1 MDNTEEPPLSLPK
14 IPEST
19 VYIFNLSEDVWP
31 FISAMSDKKKQK
43 LEIEE
48 NADLGD
54 RDLFSF
60 CAEESMIFVLPR
72 PVDQSFFDYFTSL
85 FGKRN
90 FRVLVPKSH
99 SGVICED
106 ILRDED
112 VMQALI
118 VAANGQKRLVVK
130 SYTTSQAFLDLVR
143 TLRER
148 GLTIFTP
155 EAPEEED
162 AWTVNFFG
170 SKSGI
175 RQLSQQSRAIEPD
188 FMMAEGIVVSGII
201 DASRIA
207 ANKYVS
213 EHGVVI
219 KTNKGHSGAGVLLLR
234 EGELPNEYAPCQK
247 AILEMLEKDE
257 YWKLFPIVIESLL
270 SVSQTVG
277 GGFPSAEFQILKNG
291 HVEFLYYGGMRVTKN
306 GVFNGMEIHDGAIPE
321 QAAVRMVDTGF
332 FIGEQYRAAG
342 YRGYYDVDFV
352 AAKNGQ
358 LYVTESNVR
367 RTGGTHV
374 FATAEKLFGKDFM
387 YLTYILSNNTY
398 KLSPDKIYTF
408 NEMLTILRPVLYEKR
423 TREGLVIISENLLSY
438 HQLGYIIFA
447 KTEKRARDLEA
458 KMMELLAAS

>member
-1 MDNTEEPPLSLPK
+1 MDIEEPPLSVPKLPQ
-14 IPEST
+14 ST
-19 VYIFNLSEDVWP
+19 VYIYNMSEDVWP
-31 FISAMSDKKKQK
+31 FISAMSDKRKQK

-60 CAEESMIFVLPR
+60 CDEETMMFVLPR
-72 PVDQSFFDYFTSL
+72 PVDQEFLDYYTSL

-90 FRVLVPKSH
+90 FRVLVPKLH

-106 ILRDED
+106 ILHDED
-112 VMQALI
+112 VLRALI
-118 VAANGQKRLVVK
+118 SAANGMRRLVVK
-130 SYTTSQAFLDLVR
+130 SYTTSQQFLDLVR

-188 FMMAEGIVVSGII
+188 FIMADGIVVSGII

-213 EHGVVI
+213 EHGVVL

-234 EGELPNEYAPCQK
+234 EGELPSEYSQCQK
-247 AILEMLEKDE
+247 AILEMLEKDA

-270 SVSQTVG
+270 SVNQTIG
-277 GGFPSAEFQILKNG
+277 GGYPNVEFQILKNG
-291 HVEFLYYGGMRVTKN
+291 HVEFLYYDGMRVTKD
-306 GVFNGMEIHDGAIPE
+306 GVFCGMEIHNDAISE

-332 FIGEQYRAAG
+332 FIGEQYRTNG
-342 YRGYYDVDFV
+342 YRGYFDVDFV
-352 AAKNGQ
+352 ASKNGQ
-358 LYVTESNVR
+358 VYVTESNVR

-374 FATAEKLFGKDFM
+374 FATAERLFGKDFM
-387 YLTYILSNNTY
+387 YLTYILSNNAY
-398 KLSPDKIYTF
+398 SLRVDKTFTF
-408 NEMLTILRPVLYEKR
+408 NEMLAVLAPVLFDKQ
-423 TREGLVIISENLLSY
+423 TREGLIIISENLLSY
-438 HQLGYIIFA
+438 HQLGYIIFG

-458 KMMELLAAS
+458 KMIELLRT

>member
-1 MDNTEEPPLSLPK
+1 MDIEEPPLSVPK
-14 IPEST
+14 LPEST
-19 VYIFNLSEDVWP
+19 VYIYNMSEDVWP
-31 FISAMSDKKKQK
+31 FISAMSDKRKQK

-60 CAEESMIFVLPR
+60 CDEETMMFVLPR
-72 PVDQSFFDYFTSL
+72 PVDDAFLDYYTSL

-90 FRVLVPKSH
+90 FRVLVPETH

-106 ILRDED
+106 ILHDED
-112 VMQALI
+112 VMRVLI
-118 VAANGQKRLVVK
+118 NAANGMRRLVVK
-130 SYTTSQAFLDLVR
+130 SYTTSQSFLDLVR
-143 TLRER
+143 VLRER

-188 FMMAEGIVVSGII
+188 FIMADGIVVSGII

-213 EHGVVI
+213 EHGVVL
-219 KTNKGHSGAGVLLLR
+219 KTNKGHSGAGILLLR
-234 EGELPNEYAPCQK
+234 EGELPTEYSPCQK
-247 AILEMLEKDE
+247 AILEMLQKDD

-270 SVSQTVG
+270 SVNQTVG
-277 GGFPSAEFQILKNG
+277 GGCPSVEFQILKNG
-291 HVEFLYYGGMRVTKN
+291 HVEFLYYGGMRVTKD
-306 GVFNGMEIHDGAIPE
+306 GVFCGMEIHDNAISE

-332 FIGEQYRAAG
+332 FIGEQYRTNG
-342 YRGYYDVDFV
+342 YRGYFDVDFV
-352 AAKNGQ
+352 ASKNGQ
-358 LYVTESNVR
+358 VYVTESNVR

-374 FATAEKLFGKDFM
+374 FATAERLFGKDFM
-387 YLTYILSNNTY
+387 YLTCILSNNAY
-398 KLSPDKIYTF
+398 ALRPDKTFTF
-408 NEMLTILRPVLYEKR
+408 NEMLAILAPVLFNKQ
-423 TREGLVIISENLLSY
+423 TREGLIIISENLLSY

-458 KMMELLAAS
+458 KMIQLLRT

>member
-1 MDNTEEPPLSLPK
+1 M
-14 IPEST
+14 
-19 VYIFNLSEDVWP
+19 SEDVWP
-31 FISAMSDKKKQK
+31 FISAMSDKIKQHQ
-43 LEIEE
+43 EIEE

-54 RDLFSF
+54 RDIFSF
-60 CAEESMIFVLPR
+60 CAEDAMTFVLPR
-72 PVDQSFFDYFTSL
+72 PVDEDFFTYFTSL
-85 FGKRN
+85 FGKRD
-90 FRVLVPKSH
+90 FQILVPKHH

-106 ILRDED
+106 IMHDENI
-112 VMQALI
+112 MQAL
-118 VAANGQKRLVVK
+118 VTVANGQRRLVLK
-130 SYTTSQAFLDLVR
+130 SYTTSQPFLDLAR
-143 TLRER
+143 ALRGR
-148 GLTIFTP
+148 GITIFTP

-175 RQLSQQSRAIEPD
+175 RQLSQQSRAVEPD

-234 EGELPNEYAPCQK
+234 EGELPGDYASCQQ
-247 AILEMLEKDE
+247 AILKILEQDD

-270 SVSQTVG
+270 SVSQTIG

-291 HVEFLYYGGMRVTKN
+291 HVELLYYGGMRVTKD
-306 GVFNGMEIHDGAIPE
+306 GVFRGMEIHNDAITE

-332 FIGEQYRAAG
+332 FIGEQYRTNG
-342 YRGYYDVDFV
+342 YRGYFDVDYV

-387 YLTYILSNNTY
+387 YLTYVLSNNAY
-398 KLSPDKIYTF
+398 KLTQDKIYSF
-408 NEMLTILRPVLYEKR
+408 KEMLSLLQPVLFNKQ
-423 TREGLVIISENLLSY
+423 TREGLIIISENLLSY
-438 HQLGYIIFA
+438 HQLGYIIFG
-447 KTEKRARDLEA
+447 KTEKHARDCEE
-458 KMMELLAAS
+458 KMIELLAAS

>member
-1 MDNTEEPPLSLPK
+1 MDTIEEPLSLPK
-14 IPEST
+14 LPEST
-19 VYIFNLSEDVWP
+19 VYIFNMSEDVWP

-60 CAEESMIFVLPR
+60 CAEDSMMFVLPR
-72 PVDQSFFDYFTSL
+72 PVDEAFFEYFTTL

-90 FRVLVPKSH
+90 FRVLVPKLH

-106 ILRDED
+106 ILHDEEI
-112 VMQALI
+112 MKALI
-118 VAANGQKRLVVK
+118 NAANGSRRLVVK
-130 SYTTSQAFLDLVR
+130 SYTTSQQFLDLVR

-175 RQLSQQSRAIEPD
+175 RQLSQQSRAVEPD
-188 FMMAEGIVVSGII
+188 FIMADGIVVSGII

-234 EGELPNEYAPCQK
+234 EGELPAEYSPCQR
-247 AILEMLEKDE
+247 AILEMLQKDD

-270 SVSQTVG
+270 SVNQTVG
-277 GGFPSAEFQILKNG
+277 GGYPNVEFQILKNG
-291 HVEFLYYGGMRVTKN
+291 HVEILYYGGMRITKD
-306 GVFNGMEIHDGAIPE
+306 GVFRGMEIHNEAISE
-321 QAAVRMVDTGF
+321 QAAARMVDTGF
-332 FIGEQYRAAG
+332 FIGEQYRANG
-342 YRGYYDVDFV
+342 YRGYFDVDFV
-352 AAKNGQ
+352 AARNGQ

-387 YLTYILSNNTY
+387 YLTYVLSNNAY
-398 KLSPDKIYTF
+398 RLEDDKTYTF
-408 NEMLTILRPVLYEKR
+408 NEMLMILTPVLFNKQ
-423 TREGLVIISENLLSY
+423 TREGLIIISENLLSY
-438 HQLGYIIFA
+438 HQLGYIIFG
-447 KTEKRARDLEA
+447 KTEKRAREIEE
-458 KMMELLAAS
+458 KMIRLLAAS

>member
-1 MDNTEEPPLSLPK
+1 MDIEEPPLSLPK

-31 FISAMSDKKKQK
+31 FIGAMSDKQKQK
-43 LEIEE
+43 QEIEE

-60 CAEESMIFVLPR
+60 CDEDAMIFVLPR
-72 PVDQSFFDYFTSL
+72 PVDKDFFDYFTSL
-85 FGKRN
+85 FGKKN
-90 FRVLVPKSH
+90 FQVLVPNHH

-106 ILRDED
+106 ILHDEKI
-112 VMQALI
+112 MQALVI
-118 VAANGQKRLVVK
+118 AANGQKRLVLK
-130 SYTTSQAFLDLVR
+130 SYTTSQPFLDLVR
-143 TLRER
+143 ALRAR

-188 FMMAEGIVVSGII
+188 FMMADGIVISGII

-234 EGELPNEYAPCQK
+234 EGELPNDYTQCQQ
-247 AILEMLEKDE
+247 AILNMLEQDD

-291 HVEFLYYGGMRVTKN
+291 HVEFLYFGGMRVSKD
-306 GVFNGMEIHDGAIPE
+306 GVFNGMEIHNEAISE
-321 QAAVRMVDTGF
+321 QAAVRMMDTGF
-332 FIGEQYRAAG
+332 FIAEQYRTNG
-342 YRGYYDVDFV
+342 YRGYFDVDFV
-352 AAKNGQ
+352 ASKNGHM
-358 LYVTESNVR
+358 YVTESNVR

-387 YLTYILSNNTY
+387 YLTYVLSNNAY
-398 KLSPDKIYTF
+398 KLTKDKIYSF
-408 NEMLTILRPVLYEKR
+408 NEMLSLLQPVLFDKH
-423 TREGLVIISENLLSY
+423 TREGLLIISENLFSY
-438 HQLGYIIFA
+438 HQLGYIIFG
-447 KTEKRARDLEA
+447 KTEKRARDCEA
-458 KMMELLAAS
+458 KMIELLAAS

>member
-1 MDNTEEPPLSLPK
+1 MDIEEPPLSVPK
-14 IPEST
+14 LPEST
-19 VYIFNLSEDVWP
+19 VYIFNMSEDVWP
-31 FISAMSDKKKQK
+31 FISAMSDKRKQK

-60 CAEESMIFVLPR
+60 CDEETMMFVLPR
-72 PVDQSFFDYFTSL
+72 PVNGGFLDYFTSL

-90 FRVLVPKSH
+90 FRVLVPETH

-106 ILRDED
+106 ILHDED
-112 VMQALI
+112 VLRVLI
-118 VAANGQKRLVVK
+118 NAANGMRRLVVK
-130 SYTTSQAFLDLVR
+130 SYTTSQQFLDLVR

-188 FMMAEGIVVSGII
+188 FTMADGIVVSGII

-207 ANKYVS
+207 ANKYVT
-213 EHGVVI
+213 EHGVVL
-219 KTNKGHSGAGVLLLR
+219 KTNKGHSGAGVLIIR
-234 EGELPNEYAPCQK
+234 DGELPADFSQCQK
-247 AILEMLEKDE
+247 AILKILEKDA
-257 YWKLFPIVIESLL
+257 YWKLFPIIIESLL
-270 SVSQTVG
+270 SVNPSVG
-277 GGFPSAEFQILKNG
+277 GGYPNVEFQILKNG
-291 HVEFLYYGGMRVTKN
+291 HVEFLYYCGMRITKD
-306 GVFNGMEIHDGAIPE
+306 GVFRGMEIHNDAVSE
-321 QAAVRMVDTGF
+321 QVAARMVDTGF

-374 FATAEKLFGKDFM
+374 FAAAEHLFGKDFM
-387 YLTYILSNNTY
+387 YLTYILSNNAYALREEKTY
-398 KLSPDKIYTF
+398 SFGDMLS
-408 NEMLTILRPVLYEKR
+408 ILRPVLFDKQ
-423 TREGLVIISENLLSY
+423 TREGLIIISENLLSY
-438 HQLGYIIFA
+438 HQLGYIIFG
-447 KTEKRARDLEA
+447 KTEKRARDIEE
-458 KMMELLAAS
+458 KMIEFLRT

>member
-1 MDNTEEPPLSLPK
+1 MDSQEPPFSLPK
-14 IPEST
+14 LPEST
-19 VYIFNLSEDVWP
+19 VYIFNMSEDVWS
-31 FISAMSDKKKQK
+31 FISAMSDKEARMR
-43 LEIEE
+43 EIEE

-60 CAEESMIFVLPR
+60 CAEESMIFALPC
-72 PVDQSFFDYFTSL
+72 PVDGGFIDYFTSL

-90 FRVLVPKSH
+90 FRILVPKKH

-106 ILRDED
+106 ILHDEA
-112 VMQALI
+112 VMQAL
-118 VAANGQKRLVVK
+118 VTAANGHQRLVVK
-130 SYTTSQAFLDLVR
+130 SYTTSQQFLDLVR
-143 TLRER
+143 VLRER

-175 RQLSQQSRAIEPD
+175 RQLSQQSRAAEPD
-188 FMMAEGIVVSGII
+188 FIMPDGIVASGII

-213 EHGVVI
+213 EHGVVL

-234 EGELPNEYAPCQK
+234 EGELPSEYSLCQK
-247 AILEMLEKDE
+247 AILKMLIKDE

-270 SVSQTVG
+270 SVNTAVG
-277 GGFPSAEFQILKNG
+277 GGFPNVEFQILKNG
-291 HVEFLYYGGMRVTKN
+291 HVEFLYYCGMRVTKD
-306 GVFNGMEIHDGAIPE
+306 GVFRGMEIHNDAIAE

-332 FIGEQYRAAG
+332 FIGEQYRANG
-342 YRGYYDVDFV
+342 YRGYFDVDFV
-352 AAKNGQ
+352 ASKNGQ

-387 YLTYILSNNTY
+387 YLTYILSNNAYTLTE
-398 KLSPDKIYTF
+398 KKTYTF
-408 NEMLTILRPVLYEKR
+408 NEMLTILAPVLFNKQ
-423 TREGLVIISENLLSY
+423 TREGLIIISENLLSY
-438 HQLGYIIFA
+438 HQLAYIIFG
-447 KTEKRARDLEA
+447 KTEKRAREIEA
-458 KMMELLAAS
+458 KMIELLHR

>member
-1 MDNTEEPPLSLPK
+1 M
-14 IPEST
+14 
-19 VYIFNLSEDVWP
+19 SEDVWP
-31 FISAMSDKKKQK
+31 FISAMSDKRKQK

-72 PVDQSFFDYFTSL
+72 TVNQEFLDYYTSL

-90 FRVLVPKSH
+90 FRVLVPKLH

-106 ILRDED
+106 ILHDEN
-112 VMQALI
+112 VLQALAN
-118 VAANGQKRLVVK
+118 AANGLQRLVVK
-130 SYTTSQAFLDLVR
+130 SYTTSQQFLDLVR

-148 GLTIFTP
+148 GLILFTP

-188 FMMAEGIVVSGII
+188 FIMADGIVVSGII

-213 EHGVVI
+213 EHGVVL

-234 EGELPNEYAPCQK
+234 EGELPAEYSLCQK
-247 AILEMLEKDE
+247 AILEMLQKDE

-270 SVSQTVG
+270 SVNPTVG
-277 GGFPSAEFQILKNG
+277 GGYPNVEFQILKNG
-291 HVEFLYYGGMRVTKN
+291 HVEFLYYDGMRVTSD
-306 GVFNGMEIHDGAIPE
+306 GVFLGMEIHNDAISE
-321 QAAVRMVDTGF
+321 QVAARMVDTGF

-352 AAKNGQ
+352 ASKNGQ

-374 FATAEKLFGKDFM
+374 FATAERLFGKDFM
-387 YLTYILSNNTY
+387 YLTYILSNNAY
-398 KLSPDKIYTF
+398 ALRQDKTYTF
-408 NEMLTILRPVLYEKR
+408 NEMLTILQPILFNKQ
-423 TREGLVIISENLLSY
+423 TREGLIIISENLLSY
-438 HQLGYIIFA
+438 HQLGYIIFG
-447 KTEKRARDLEA
+447 KTEKRAREIEE
-458 KMMELLAAS
+458 KMIQLLAAP

>member
-1 MDNTEEPPLSLPK
+1 MDIDEPPLSLPI
-14 IPEST
+14 IPQSS

-31 FISAMSDKKKQK
+31 FISAMSDKHRQK

-72 PVDQSFFDYFTSL
+72 PVDQAFFDYFTTL

-90 FRVLVPKSH
+90 FRILVPKSH

-106 ILRDED
+106 IMHDENI
-112 VMQALI
+112 MQAL
-118 VAANGQKRLVVK
+118 VDAANGSRRLVVK
-130 SYTTSQAFLDLVR
+130 GYSTSQPFLDLVR

-188 FMMAEGIVVSGII
+188 FIMADGIVVSGIV

-234 EGELPNEYAPCQK
+234 EGELPNDYSQCQK
-247 AILEMLEKDE
+247 AILAKLEKDE
-257 YWKLFPIVIESLL
+257 YWKLFPIVIESLI
-270 SVSQTVG
+270 SVNPSVG
-277 GGFPSAEFQILKNG
+277 GGFPSVEFQVQKNG
-291 HVEFLYYGGMRVTKN
+291 HVEFLYFGGMRVTKD
-306 GVFNGMEIHDGAIPE
+306 GVFLGMEIHNSAISE

-332 FIGEQYRAAG
+332 FIGEQYRTNG
-342 YRGYYDVDFV
+342 YRGYFDVDFV

-358 LYVTESNVR
+358 VYVTESNVR

-374 FATAEKLFGKDFM
+374 FATAERLFGKDFM
-387 YLTYILSNNTY
+387 YLTYVLSNNAY
-398 KLSPDKIYTF
+398 KLTEDKIYTF
-408 NEMLTILRPVLYEKR
+408 NEILAVLAPVLFNKQ
-423 TREGLVIISENLLSY
+423 TREGLIIISENLLSY
-438 HQLGYIIFA
+438 HQLGYIIFG
-447 KTEKRARDLEA
+447 KTEKRAREIED
-458 KMMELLAAS
+458 KMIQLLAAS

>member
-1 MDNTEEPPLSLPK
+1 MDIQEPPSSIPK
-14 IPEST
+14 LPEST

-31 FISAMSDKKKQK
+31 FISAMSDKQVQK
-43 LEIEE
+43 MEIEE

-60 CAEESMIFVLPR
+60 CAEDAMIFVLPR
-72 PVDQSFFDYFTSL
+72 PVDKVFFEYFTTL

-90 FRVLVPKSH
+90 FHVQVPKVH

-106 ILRDED
+106 IIRDENI
-112 VMQALI
+112 MQALI
-118 VAANGQKRLVVK
+118 NAANGSRRLVVK
-130 SYTTSQAFLDLVR
+130 SYTTSQQFLDLVR
-143 TLRER
+143 TLRGR

-175 RQLSQQSRAIEPD
+175 RQLSQQSRAAEPD
-188 FMMAEGIVVSGII
+188 FMMAEGIIVSGII

-207 ANKYVS
+207 ANKYVT
-213 EHGVVI
+213 EHGVVL

-234 EGELPNEYAPCQK
+234 DGELPNDYASCQK
-247 AILEMLEKDE
+247 AILTILEKDE

-270 SVSQTVG
+270 SVNTAVG
-277 GGFPSAEFQILKNG
+277 GGYPSLEFQILKNG
-291 HVEFLYYGGMRVTKN
+291 HVEFLYYGGMRVTKD
-306 GVFNGMEIHDGAIPE
+306 GVFLGMEIHNDAISE

-332 FIGEQYRAAG
+332 FIGEQYRSNG
-342 YRGYYDVDFV
+342 YRGYFDVDFV
-352 AAKNGQ
+352 ASKNGHM
-358 LYVTESNVR
+358 YVTETNVR

-387 YLTYILSNNTY
+387 YLTCILSNNAY
-398 KLSPDKIYTF
+398 KLTDSKVYSF
-408 NEMLTILRPVLYEKR
+408 KEMLTVLEPILFNKQ

-438 HQLGYIIFA
+438 HQLGYIIFG
-447 KTEKRARDLEA
+447 KTEKRARDIEA
-458 KMMELLAAS
+458 KMIEILHT

>member
-1 MDNTEEPPLSLPK
+1 MDTIEEPLSLPK
-14 IPEST
+14 LPEST
-19 VYIFNLSEDVWP
+19 VYIFNMSEDVWP

-60 CAEESMIFVLPR
+60 CAEDSMMFVLPR
-72 PVDQSFFDYFTSL
+72 PVDEAFFEYFTTL

-90 FRVLVPKSH
+90 FRVLVPKLH

-106 ILRDED
+106 ILHDEEI
-112 VMQALI
+112 MKALI
-118 VAANGQKRLVVK
+118 NAANGSRRLVVK
-130 SYTTSQAFLDLVR
+130 SYTTSQQFLDLVR

-175 RQLSQQSRAIEPD
+175 RQLSQQSRAVEPD
-188 FMMAEGIVVSGII
+188 FIMADGIVVSGII

-234 EGELPNEYAPCQK
+234 EG
-247 AILEMLEKDE
+247 
-257 YWKLFPIVIESLL
+257 
-270 SVSQTVG
+270 
-277 GGFPSAEFQILKNG
+277 
-291 HVEFLYYGGMRVTKN
+291 
-306 GVFNGMEIHDGAIPE
+306 
-321 QAAVRMVDTGF
+321 
-332 FIGEQYRAAG
+332 
-342 YRGYYDVDFV
+342 V
-352 AAKNGQ
+352 AC
-358 LYVTESNVR
+358 
-367 RTGGTHV
+367 
-374 FATAEKLFGKDFM
+374 
-387 YLTYILSNNTY
+387 
-398 KLSPDKIYTF
+398 
-408 NEMLTILRPVLYEKR
+408 
-423 TREGLVIISENLLSY
+423 
-438 HQLGYIIFA
+438 
-447 KTEKRARDLEA
+447 
-458 KMMELLAAS
+458 

>member
-1 MDNTEEPPLSLPK
+1 MDNIEEPPLSLPK
-14 IPEST
+14 LPEST
-19 VYIFNLSEDVWP
+19 VYIFNMSEDVWP
-31 FISAMSDKKKQK
+31 FISAMSDKQKQK

-60 CAEESMIFVLPR
+60 CDEETMLFVLPR
-72 PVDQSFFDYFTSL
+72 PVDGGFFDYFTSL

-90 FRVLVPKSH
+90 FRVLVPKIH
-99 SGVICED
+99 TGVICED
-106 ILRDED
+106 ILHDD
-112 VMQALI
+112 NIMQAL
-118 VAANGQKRLVVK
+118 VDAANGSRRLVVK
-130 SYTTSQAFLDLVR
+130 SYTTSQQFLDLVR
-143 TLRER
+143 ALRER

-175 RQLSQQSRAIEPD
+175 RQLSQQSRAVEPD
-188 FMMAEGIVVSGII
+188 FIMADGIVVSGII

-234 EGELPNEYAPCQK
+234 EGELPGEYAPCQK
-247 AILEMLEKDE
+247 AILEILEKDE

-270 SVSQTVG
+270 SVNQTVG
-277 GGFPSAEFQILKNG
+277 GGYPNVEFQILKNG
-291 HVEFLYYGGMRVTKN
+291 HVEFLYSGGMRVTKD
-306 GVFNGMEIHDGAIPE
+306 GVFLGMEIHNSAISE

-332 FIGEQYRAAG
+332 FIGEQYRANG
-342 YRGYYDVDFV
+342 YRGYFDVDFV
-352 AAKNGQ
+352 ASKNGHM
-358 LYVTESNVR
+358 YVTESNVR

-387 YLTYILSNNTY
+387 YLTYVLSNNAYALT
-398 KLSPDKIYTF
+398 KDKTFTF
-408 NEMLTILRPVLYEKR
+408 NEMLTKLAPILFNKR
-423 TREGLVIISENLLSY
+423 TREGLIIISENLLFY
-438 HQLGYIIFA
+438 HQLGYIIFG
-447 KTEKRARDLEA
+447 KTEKRARDIEA
-458 KMMELLAAS
+458 KMIELLQA